1 MGGAVAYFNY
11 NANPSMWSGVVFVC
25 PMCKIS
31 DSMLPPKWVTDLF
44 LSVLGESG
52 TVNLFGLLP
61 IAPTK
66 GNLLDLAFKLM
77 EKRLIATKSPFGFGR
92 NPRLA
97 TARELVMTTRRMS
110 ESIKDFNGPFLVQH
124 GLADRVTDPML
135 SQALFDEASSK
146 DKTIKLYEGMWHA
159 LTSGE
164 PDENIDIVCSDSV
177 EWILARV

>member
-1 MGGAVAYFNY
+1 
-11 NANPSMWSGVVFVC
+11 
-25 PMCKIS
+25 
-31 DSMLPPKWVTDLF
+31 
-44 LSVLGESG
+44 
-52 TVNLFGLLP
+52 
-61 IAPTK
+61 
-66 GNLLDLAFKLM
+66 
-77 EKRLIATKSPFGFGR
+77 
-92 NPRLA
+92 
-97 TARELVMTTRRMS
+97 MTTRRMS